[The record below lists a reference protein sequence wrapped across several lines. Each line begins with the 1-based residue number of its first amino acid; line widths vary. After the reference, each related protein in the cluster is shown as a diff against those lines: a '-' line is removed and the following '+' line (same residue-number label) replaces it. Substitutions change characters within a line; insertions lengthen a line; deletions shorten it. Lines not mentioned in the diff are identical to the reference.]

1 MLSASDSKKK
11 TQTNIDN
18 CATKELRWLEKQ
30 INKAVSDGR
39 FLFQIMDF

>member
-30 INKAVSDGR
+30 INNAVSDGR